1 MEQMALNKN
10 DTSDAPRISLVLK
23 EKQNVSLSSLNQFIM
38 VIPYITIHSPKKAS
52 EFLRR
57 AELLSTRYQHMA
69 QWNQW
74 IKHLR
79 ILSTLWNVKFSSF
92 INT

>member
-38 VIPYITIHSPKKAS
+38 VIP
-52 EFLRR
+52 
-57 AELLSTRYQHMA
+57 
-69 QWNQW
+69 
-74 IKHLR
+74 
-79 ILSTLWNVKFSSF
+79 
-92 INT
+92 